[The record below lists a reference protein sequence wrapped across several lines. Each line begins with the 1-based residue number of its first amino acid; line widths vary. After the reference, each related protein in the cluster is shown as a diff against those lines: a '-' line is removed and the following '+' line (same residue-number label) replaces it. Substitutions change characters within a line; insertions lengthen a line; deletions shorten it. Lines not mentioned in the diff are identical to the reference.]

1 MRAAGPSPDN
11 QKTCPIGSH
20 GVAPCVRENSRL
32 AFRWRPRP
40 DLQLRG
46 ARKPHPIFDL
56 EWRDG
61 ARGTH
66 RLFFSYDTK
75 LNCLWQ
81 EVETQTWTVSDTPAG
96 TWVSSRNL
104 TYVKVISIM
113 VLLACDKW
121 RILHR
126 FLTHHIWPATT
137 NWTQRMT

>member
-66 RLFFSYDTK
+66 RFFFPMTPNLIVFGRKWK
-75 LNCLWQ
+75 LKLGLSA
-81 EVETQTWTVSDTPAG
+81 TLPLG
-96 TWVSSRNL
+96 RG
-104 TYVKVISIM
+104 
-113 VLLACDKW
+113 
-121 RILHR
+121 
-126 FLTHHIWPATT
+126 FLRGI
-137 NWTQRMT
+137 